1 MSIGPVHLDTL
12 DSEVGSLAVGFVVG
26 NPVDFEVGNP
36 VDSEVGNPVDSE
48 GDNFAAAAFG
58 SIDNY

>member
-1 MSIGPVHLDTL
+1 LSIGPAHLDTL
-12 DSEVGSLAVGFVVG
+12 DSGVGSLAVGFVVG
-26 NPVDFEVGNP
+26 NPVGF
-36 VDSEVGNPVDSE
+36 EVGNPVDSE